1 MRFASGRLLVL
12 CRSLLLGILASP
24 LWRPKG
30 LRRRS
35 TVIGWCT
42 FVLEL
47 VLKVPIRIL
56 RGGLSSDK
64 SWQCGSMLQ
73 PFRTTPR
80 SLCSSA
86 ANALTIQ
93 MYAQRSIVW
102 VRAQKCPL
110 HFWQQSPIQSVG
122 GRVLVATAAPI
133 RLTDRDNP
141 HRPKSFSLA
150 SAFPSTAP
158 RQPWHHRDPGHQQ
171 DGREL
176 PAPSPKYLLKYAFF
190 GHLFSSQ
197 HHNRAAPFFGRLD
210 TLTIQNSRAGLR
222 MTASGLLH
230 LSAQR
235 IVNALPGSVPAPGA

>member
-1 MRFASGRLLVL
+1 
-12 CRSLLLGILASP
+12 
-24 LWRPKG
+24 
-30 LRRRS
+30 
-35 TVIGWCT
+35 
-42 FVLEL
+42 
-47 VLKVPIRIL
+47 
-56 RGGLSSDK
+56 
-64 SWQCGSMLQ
+64 MLQ

-102 VRAQKCPL
+102 VRSQKCPL

-176 PAPSPKYLLKYAFF
+176 PAPSPKYLLKYAFSAICF
-190 GHLFSSQ
+190 LPSIITARPPFSVV
-197 HHNRAAPFFGRLD
+197 L
-210 TLTIQNSRAGLR
+210 TL
-222 MTASGLLH
+222 
-230 LSAQR
+230 
-235 IVNALPGSVPAPGA
+235 